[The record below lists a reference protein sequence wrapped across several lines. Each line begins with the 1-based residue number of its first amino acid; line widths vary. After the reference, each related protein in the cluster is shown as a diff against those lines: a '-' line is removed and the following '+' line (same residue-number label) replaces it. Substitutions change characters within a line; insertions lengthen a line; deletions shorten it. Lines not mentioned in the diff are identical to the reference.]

1 MMTSDNIRLIWL
13 NLAIA
18 VAYAAAGAFGLWLGG
33 MVAGNVT
40 LLWPPTGIALAAAYL
55 FGWRIWPGL
64 CLGAFVATA
73 STGAPLGFALI
84 TAIGNP
90 LPAMVTVMIVRRW
103 RGGQAAGLHD
113 VTDAVLLTSMG
124 AILTPVLSA
133 GIGVAGLWFNGM
145 IPLAILAKVFTSW
158 YVGDAVGAAV
168 LAPILIALWQSLH
181 GGGGALWSRGFRTSR
196 VSRWS
201 HPQESLALAVATLAF
216 CILVAARGIAHS
228 ELLLVAAF
236 PLIVWAALRF
246 DVLIT
251 TTLALLIDAF
261 AIGSLIDGLRTLDA
275 VGLSLPIIE
284 VQLVVVAISVTGL
297 ILAMA
302 VAERDDAHLTQREA
316 YEQLRLETA
325 DLARAREALTL
336 ANQDLQRFSEI
347 TAHHLQEPA
356 RRMASYAERLG
367 KQLAG
372 KLGDAEAR
380 LSLDFIGQQARYQQN
395 MLRDVQRYLA
405 AGHPRGKLALTDAR
419 QTVAAIL
426 ARAQDLINA
435 AGAKITVGELP
446 PAWIDAPRLADLFE
460 VLLDNALE
468 HDGAEKSALAG
479 RQESMQGD
487 PLHIT
492 IDGERVGTLVRYHVS
507 DNGPGIEVQ
516 YRERVFRA
524 FERLQSGGDGTGIG
538 LAIVRRIAES
548 CGGRAWIEE
557 TTGGGCCVVFELS
570 AKETA

>member
-1 MMTSDNIRLIWL
+1 MMPPGSLRLILL
-13 NLAIA
+13 NLAVA

-33 MVAGNVT
+33 MVDGNVT

-64 CLGAFVATA
+64 CLGAFAATA

-103 RGGQAAGLHD
+103 REGQAADLHD
-113 VTDAVLLTSMG
+113 VTDAVLLTSVG

-145 IPLAILAKVFTSW
+145 IPLTILTKVFTSW

-168 LAPILIALWQSLH
+168 LAPILITLWQSLH
-181 GGGGALWSRGFRTSR
+181 GGGGALWSREFRTSR
-196 VSRWS
+196 ASRFS
-201 HPQESLALAVATLAF
+201 RPQESLALAVATLAF
-216 CILVAARGIAHS
+216 CFLIVARGIANS

-251 TTLALLIDAF
+251 TTLALLIDTF
-261 AIGSLIDGLRTLDA
+261 AIGSLIDGLRAMSA

-302 VAERDDAHLTQREA
+302 VAERDSAQLTQREA
-316 YEQLRLETA
+316 YERLRHETSNLA
-325 DLARAREALTL
+325 DVREDLTL
-336 ANQDLQRFSEI
+336 ANQDLQRMAEV

-356 RRMASYAERLG
+356 RRMASYAERLST
-367 KQLAG
+367 QLAG
-372 KLGDAEAR
+372 KLDDPEAQ

-395 MLRDVQRYLA
+395 MLHDVERYLA
-405 AGHPRGKLALTDAR
+405 ADQPRGELALTDAR
-419 QTVAAIL
+419 QSVTALL
-426 ARAQDLINA
+426 ARAQDRISA

-446 PAWIDAPRLADLFE
+446 PAWIDAPRLTDLFE
-460 VLLDNALE
+460 IVLDNALQ
-468 HDGAEKSALAG
+468 HGSAEKSALAG
-479 RQESMQGD
+479 RQAA

-492 IDGERVGTLVRYHVS
+492 IEGEYVGTLVRYCVS
-507 DNGPGIEVQ
+507 DNGPGIETE

-524 FERLQSGGDGTGIG
+524 FERLEAGDAGTGIG

-557 TTGGGCCVVFELS
+557 TPGGGCSVLFEI
-570 AKETA
+570 AQEETS